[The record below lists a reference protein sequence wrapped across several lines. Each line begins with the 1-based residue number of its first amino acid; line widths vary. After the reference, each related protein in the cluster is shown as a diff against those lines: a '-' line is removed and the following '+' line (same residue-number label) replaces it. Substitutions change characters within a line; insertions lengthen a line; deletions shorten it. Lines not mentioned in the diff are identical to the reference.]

1 MKTDTIF
8 SYNDP
13 RLCLYK
19 DIKEKRLY
27 KEHQLFLV
35 EGKHLVKRVVQSDF
49 EVHSV
54 LSTPERAIGL
64 DFIPSQIKVYL
75 VSEALISRV
84 VGFKFH
90 RGVLALGKRKADI
103 FLQQWKAPLY
113 RLVVCPEINDV
124 ENLGVIIRNAAAF
137 GVDAL
142 LIGPKCADPFS
153 RRSLRASMGA
163 VFKLPII
170 RSADLFRDIGDLKS
184 RGIAILGSVI
194 AEDAAPLDGLSV
206 PEKWALLLGNEAQGL
221 GQQWLAQCD
230 RKVMISINSDIDS
243 LNVAV
248 ASGIFMFYLQKESC

>member
-1 MKTDTIF
+1 
-8 SYNDP
+8 
-13 RLCLYK
+13 
-19 DIKEKRLY
+19 
-27 KEHQLFLV
+27 
-35 EGKHLVKRVVQSDF
+35 
-49 EVHSV
+49 
-54 LSTPERAIGL
+54 
-64 DFIPSQIKVYL
+64 
-75 VSEALISRV
+75 
-84 VGFKFH
+84 
-90 RGVLALGKRKADI
+90 
-103 FLQQWKAPLY
+103 
-113 RLVVCPEINDV
+113 VVCPEINDV

-163 VFKLPII
+163 ALKLTII

-184 RGIAILGSVI
+184 RGIVILGSVI
-194 AEDAAPLDGLSV
+194 AEDAAPLGGLSV

-230 RKVMISINSDIDS
+230 RKVMIPINSGIDS